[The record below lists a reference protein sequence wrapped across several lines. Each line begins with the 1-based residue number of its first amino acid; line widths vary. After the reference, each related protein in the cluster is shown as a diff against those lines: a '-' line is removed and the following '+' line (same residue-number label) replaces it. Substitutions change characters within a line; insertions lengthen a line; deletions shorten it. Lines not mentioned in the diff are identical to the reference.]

1 MKAGLLEEGWDNI
14 ESRVEYGELLKSRVA
29 CYIRLSSH
37 DFFLNV
43 VNLEWLGKVGL
54 LAKI

>member
-14 ESRVEYGELLKSRVA
+14 ESRVEYGDLLKSRGA

-37 DFFLNV
+37 DDFFLNV
-43 VNLEWLGKVGL
+43 VNPRVTW
-54 LAKI
+54 